1 MPADPPFTTIP
12 RGDARYPVAV
22 AARLSAGAP
31 EAISARG
38 DLAILQRPA
47 LALFCSI
54 ACPGDVILRTYD
66 LARDL
71 RDAGVTVAGGFHSP
85 MERECLHLLLR
96 GTQPMVV
103 CPAREIAQ
111 MRLPREWRAPLAEG
125 RLLLLSPFAEGPRRA
140 TAELALARNLF
151 LAALAGAVLIAH
163 ARPGGRTERF
173 AAAVVAWG
181 LPLLTLESP
190 HNGNLV
196 ALGARPWTGHAPWA
210 PQSDAPC

>member
-1 MPADPPFTTIP
+1 MPADPLCTMIP
-12 RGDARYPVAV
+12 RGDGRYPATVT
-22 AARLSAGAP
+22 ARLGTGAP
-31 EAISARG
+31 QAISACG

-54 ACPGDVILRTYD
+54 ACPGGVILRTYD

-96 GTQPMVV
+96 GTQPVVV
-103 CPAREIAQ
+103 CPARGITQ
-111 MRLPREWRAPLAEG
+111 MRLPREWRTPLVEG
-125 RLLLLSPFAEGPRRA
+125 RLLLLSPFGDGPRRA

-163 ARPGGRTERF
+163 ARPGGRTEQF
-173 AAAVVAWG
+173 AAAVAAWG
-181 LPLLTLESP
+181 MPLFTLESP
-190 HNGNLV
+190 HSANLV
-196 ALGARPWTGHAPWA
+196 ALGARPWAGQPPWA
-210 PQSDAPC
+210 L

>member
-1 MPADPPFTTIP
+1 MPADPPLATIP
-12 RGDARYPVAV
+12 RGDARYPASV
-22 AARLSAGAP
+22 AARLGTSAP
-31 EAISARG
+31 QAISARG

-66 LARDL
+66 LARAL

-96 GTQPMVV
+96 GRQPVVV

-111 MRLPREWRAPLAEG
+111 MRLPQEWRAPLAEG
-125 RLLLLSPFAEGPRRA
+125 RLLLLSPFGDGPRRA
-140 TAELALARNLF
+140 SAELALARNLF

-163 ARPGGRTERF
+163 ARPGGRTDRF
-173 AAAVVAWG
+173 AAAVAAWG
-181 LPLLTLESP
+181 MPLFTLESP
-190 HNGNLV
+190 RNANLV
-196 ALGARPWTGHAPWA
+196 ALGARPWSGQPPWA
-210 PQSDAPC
+210 L